1 MSSDKSSALPELQDT
16 LKSVQQLRRT
26 SSISIL
32 LMTLGV
38 ITIVA
43 AFFYSI
49 TRLRPLENQINEKQQ
64 KLVSL
69 QGDINK
75 LEGARDD
82 LLQQQKNIEADLTQK
97 QQRLDF
103 LNEALRQAVDNKP
116 KLANEVI
123 KKTIQSNPTAQII
136 PHVYIYIRDESQRA
150 KAVQL
155 ASLLQ
160 EKGFIVPSI
169 EHADDKEYPNQEETE
184 VRFFRYPEDKKEAQ
198 MILEL
203 VKNSVGITNSRISY
217 VLPEKAGD
225 VQPGQ
230 FEIWFKNN
238 PL

>member
-32 LMTLGV
+32 LTTLGV

-82 LLQQQKNIEADLTQK
+82 LLQRSENIEADLTQK

-103 LNEALRQAVDNKP
+103 LNEALRKSEEHTS
-116 KLANEVI
+116 KL
-123 KKTIQSNPTAQII
+123 QS
-136 PHVYIYIRDESQRA
+136 
-150 KAVQL
+150 L
-155 ASLLQ
+155 A
-160 EKGFIVPSI
+160 
-169 EHADDKEYPNQEETE
+169 Y
-184 VRFFRYPEDKKEAQ
+184 
-198 MILEL
+198 L
-203 VKNSVGITNSRISY
+203 VCR
-217 VLPEKAGD
+217 L
-225 VQPGQ
+225 
-230 FEIWFKNN
+230 
-238 PL
+238 